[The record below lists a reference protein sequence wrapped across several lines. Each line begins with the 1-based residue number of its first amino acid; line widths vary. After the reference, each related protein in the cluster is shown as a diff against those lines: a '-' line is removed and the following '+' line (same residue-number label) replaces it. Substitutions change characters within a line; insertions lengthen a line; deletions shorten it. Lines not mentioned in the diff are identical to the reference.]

1 MLWFVLSLLT
11 ALAMSSE
18 GAWQKKFF
26 SHLGPH
32 AMAMYSIV
40 YSVPFFLLV
49 FAFIPH
55 PSLGSE
61 FWVSFLASFLLN
73 AIAYF
78 LYVKA
83 IQTSPLSLTIPYL
96 ALTPGFMIIT
106 GRFLLDEEPNLYGVL
121 GIFLS
126 LVGGYILNV
135 DTRRW
140 SPLEPL
146 KVAFKEKGSRLMLV
160 VALIYSVSAVLDK
173 KAIIHSSPLFFG
185 VFFYIVFGPTLFLY
199 WVLKGKLRWDFWKG
213 DPLKGVVA
221 GLLVFLHSV
230 FHAWAISLTKAA
242 YMISVKRLSVLF
254 SVIYGWLIF
263 EEENM
268 AARLGGAVL
277 MVAGAVVIALMGH

>member
-1 MLWFVLSLLT
+1 MLWFVLSVLT

-32 AMAMYSIV
+32 AMAMYSLV
-40 YSVPFFLLV
+40 YSVPFFLTA

-55 PSLGSE
+55 PSLDAE
-61 FWVSFLASFLLN
+61 FWISFLGSFLLN

-83 IQTSPLSLTIPYL
+83 IQASPLSLTIPYL
-96 ALTPGFMIIT
+96 AFTPAFMIFT
-106 GRFLLDEEPNLYGVL
+106 GRVLLNEEPNLYGIL
-121 GIFLS
+121 GILLS

-135 DTRRW
+135 DVRRW

-146 KVAFKEKGSRLMLV
+146 RVASKEKGSRLMLA

-185 VFFYIVFGPTLFLY
+185 IFFYIIFAPTLFVY
-199 WVLKGKLRWDFWKG
+199 WVLKGKISWDFWRG
-213 DPLKGVVA
+213 DPLKGAVA

-254 SVIYGWLIF
+254 SVVYGWLIF
-263 EEENM
+263 DEENM

-277 MVAGAVVIALMGH
+277 MVAGAVLIALKG